1 MISALVWVTSLAI
14 GVGAVFWGVATDQ
27 PWPTLGLAALAC
39 LMFAGLAAWQRG
51 RLTAAGAGRS
61 ALAGADARSMALVWA
76 WACLAILLAYVLV
89 LDWHE
94 WWQYVAGAGAIAVLC
109 LLFSAM
115 MAKDA
120 AAGREDETI
129 LKLARYLTMGQLVGM
144 VAAMIGLV
152 IDNKMP
158 RDPQNPDWAAQT
170 IFFFGAAA
178 LAVISLNALRGAPAR
193 QS

>member
-1 MISALVWVTSLAI
+1 MISALVWVVSLAI
-14 GVGAVFWGVATDQ
+14 GVGAVFWGVATGQ
-27 PWPTLGLAALAC
+27 PWPALGLTALAC
-39 LMFAGLAAWQRG
+39 LMFTGIAAWQRG
-51 RLTAAGAGRS
+51 RLVARGSGRA
-61 ALAGADARSMALVWA
+61 ALAGTDAQSMALVWA
-76 WACLAILLAYVLV
+76 WACVTILLAYVLV

-94 WWQYVAGAGAIAVLC
+94 WWQYVAGAGVIAVIC

-129 LKLARYLTMGQLVGM
+129 LRLARYLTMGQLVGM

-178 LAVISLNALRGAPAR
+178 LAVISLNALRGTSAR